1 MQQVTSHIPAVD
13 SDDDADD
20 DDAEDDDGDDKVQ
33 VSPGLAAYGY

>member
-20 DDAEDDDGDDKVQ
+20 DDDGDDKVQ